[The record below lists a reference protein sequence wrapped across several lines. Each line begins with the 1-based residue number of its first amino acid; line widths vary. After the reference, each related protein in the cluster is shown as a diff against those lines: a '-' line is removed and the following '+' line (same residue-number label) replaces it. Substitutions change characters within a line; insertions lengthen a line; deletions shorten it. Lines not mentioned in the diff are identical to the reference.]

1 MISTIKKAEFIIL
14 QNQKSVPRNEWK
26 WVLSASKK
34 EIDAE
39 FEYWTQEDEEKGILC
54 ILQD

>member
-1 MISTIKKAEFIIL
+1 MMISTIKKAEFIIL
-14 QNQKSVPRNEWK
+14 QNQKSVPPNEWK

-39 FEYWTQEDEEKGILC
+39 FEYWTQEDEEEC
-54 ILQD
+54 RT